1 MNISIAYSKREYLP
15 DKKTK
20 PLLTKPLFLINFH
33 DPPHCPNLKTRTP
46 LLNFPKGEG
55 RGNYVVA

>member
-20 PLLTKPLFLINFH
+20 PLFLSNFH
-33 DPPHCPNLKTRTP
+33 DPPLCPNLKTRTP